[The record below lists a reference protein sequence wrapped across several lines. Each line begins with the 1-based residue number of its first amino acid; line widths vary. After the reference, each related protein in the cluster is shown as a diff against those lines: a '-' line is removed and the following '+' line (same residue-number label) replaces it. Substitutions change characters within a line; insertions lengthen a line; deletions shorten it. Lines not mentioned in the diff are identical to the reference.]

1 MDAVLDANLALIQ
14 VKQNSDMRKISA
26 WVGIGAA
33 LTMVA
38 GIYGMN
44 FENLPELELKYV
56 YFVVLGVV
64 SGSLFGLFRKN
75 DWRLAAPAALAEAIT
90 HRAHCLNQVGM
101 LFAKLGAQTTH
112 VNVHGARTAVVL
124 IAPHA

>member
-44 FENLPELELKYV
+44 FENLPELQLKSV

-75 DWRLAAPAALAEAIT
+75 DWR
-90 HRAHCLNQVGM
+90 
-101 LFAKLGAQTTH
+101 
-112 VNVHGARTAVVL
+112 
-124 IAPHA
+124 